1 MGVPRGGTRGRGRG
15 ARFGQTEGEA
25 RSPGPKRPTH
35 SERGYQEVE
44 NTMAAMGDT
53 VPTTGALKRSLTWK
67 GAFWVAAGV
76 PPLVLFSIG
85 GIAGVA
91 GKAAFVVWMISM
103 VMGFLQ
109 SFTYAEMAGMFGNK
123 SGGASVYGAMA
134 WLRYSKLIAPL
145 SVWCNWFAWSPVL
158 SLGCA
163 IAAGYILNALFP
175 IPLADS
181 QPVLDWVAANLGSY
195 TAGTQAV
202 VDYIAANP
210 GTAPE
215 AAIQAVATTDAVA
228 ALTPAFRVWEA
239 LAINIPGLGTLHFN
253 STFVI
258 GVVLMGIIFTIQHG
272 GIASTAKS
280 QKIMAII
287 VLVPLLLVGLVPIL
301 TGAIDSMNVTN
312 IVPPTA
318 AYSGV
323 DGAWDLGGWTLFLG
337 GLYTA
342 AWSTYGFETAVCYTA
357 EFKNPHTD
365 TFKSIF
371 YSGLLCIV
379 FYFLL
384 PYAFQGVLGQAGMLA
399 PGIVDG
405 TGVGEAL
412 GNMVGAGRLVTQVFV
427 ILMILALFLAIMTA
441 MAGSS
446 RTLYQGA
453 RDGWLPKYLT
463 RVNDHGAP
471 VGAMWTD
478 LVFNVFLLALAS
490 DVGGYFYVLAISN
503 VGYIL
508 FNFLN
513 LNAGWI
519 HRIDSPHL
527 VRPWKAP
534 TVLIGINTV
543 LAFVNAL
550 FLGAGAKVW
559 GYSNAL
565 WSGVIFA
572 ALILPVF
579 AFRHYV
585 QDNGHFPKEAT
596 EDLGLTDQST
606 LAPVPP
612 ASGPM
617 PR

>member
-1 MGVPRGGTRGRGRG
+1 MSSATSSASAEMGTPS
-15 ARFGQTEGEA
+15 Q
-25 RSPGPKRPTH
+25 
-35 SERGYQEVE
+35 
-44 NTMAAMGDT
+44 
-53 VPTTGALKRSLTWK
+53 GALKRALDWR

-91 GKAAFVVWMISM
+91 GKAAFAVWMVSM

-123 SGGASVYGAMA
+123 SGGTSVYGATA
-134 WLRYSKLIAPL
+134 WLRYSKIIAPL

-181 QPVLDWVAANLGSY
+181 QPVLDWIAANLANY
-195 TAGTQAV
+195 TAATPAV

-210 GTAPE
+210 GVTPE
-215 AAIQAVATTDAVA
+215 AAIQAVAAADGVS

-239 LAINIPGLGTLHFN
+239 FGIPVPGLGTLHFN

-258 GVVLMGIIFTIQHG
+258 GVILMLIIFAIQHR

-280 QKIMAII
+280 QKFMAMI
-287 VLVPLLLVGLVPIL
+287 VLVPLLLAGLMPIL
-301 TGAIDSMNVTN
+301 NGSINWMNVSA

-323 DGAWDLGGWTLFLG
+323 DGSWDIGGWTLILG
-337 GLYTA
+337 ALYIA

-357 EFKNPHTD
+357 EFKNPKTD
-365 TFKSIF
+365 TFRAIF
-371 YSGLLCIV
+371 YSGLLCVV
-379 FYFLL
+379 FFFVI
-384 PYAFQGVLGQAGMLA
+384 PFAFQGVLGQEGMLA
-399 PGIVDG
+399 AGIVDG

-412 GNMVGAGRLVTQVFV
+412 GFMVGAGPLVAHLFV
-427 ILMILALFLAIMTA
+427 ILMIMALFLAIMTA

-463 RVNDHGAP
+463 HVNDHGAP
-471 VGAMWTD
+471 TGAMWTD
-478 LVFNVFLLALAS
+478 LGFNVILLALAS
-490 DVGGYFYVLAISN
+490 DATGYFYVLAISN

-527 VRPWKAP
+527 PRPWKAP
-534 TVLIGINTV
+534 TFLIGLNTV

-565 WSGVIFA
+565 WSGLIFA
-572 ALILPVF
+572 SFILPVF
-579 AFRHYV
+579 WYRHYI
-585 QDNGHFPKEAT
+585 QDKGHFPREAM
-596 EDLGLTDQST
+596 EDLGLSDHGDLGPRRAGFLPY
-606 LAPVPP
+606 LALIAGAAVVLWANWFFQLP
-612 ASGPM
+612 A
-617 PR
+617 